1 MSYKG
6 IPRVLI
12 LIDTQINGVCH
23 HLRACS
29 HPYKCHSA
37 RLHGHHRASWLMWNR
52 VELLGMSLQPKNL
65 LKFDARVHQ
74 MLSFVSSLSV
84 LQLGPHCPQHWS
96 NLSARV
102 VWSLAAMTGLFMRQ
116 RLKNKE
122 SYDQLTL
129 TRQNTG
135 GKIGRTPA
143 DEKCV
148 ECQIQSGASSV
159 EVIGKTKRQ
168 KKGFQHYLA
177 LLTTANCLVLWLVQ
191 KRLFTSKNCRLQH

>member
-1 MSYKG
+1 
-6 IPRVLI
+6 
-12 LIDTQINGVCH
+12 
-23 HLRACS
+23 
-29 HPYKCHSA
+29 
-37 RLHGHHRASWLMWNR
+37 
-52 VELLGMSLQPKNL
+52 
-65 LKFDARVHQ
+65 
-74 MLSFVSSLSV
+74 
-84 LQLGPHCPQHWS
+84 
-96 NLSARV
+96 
-102 VWSLAAMTGLFMRQ
+102 MRQ

-122 SYDQLTL
+122 SYDQLAL

-177 LLTTANCLVLWLVQ
+177 LNHSELSGIVTGAKTFVYI
-191 KRLFTSKNCRLQH
+191 